1 MDQAASLSQRR
12 AREDCASVAGQ
23 LKPHVC
29 EALRSLHRPVW
40 CCALVLGLAICA
52 QMLVWAFANFTD
64 VRFTRI
70 EADDAQQAPLVV
82 QGGAAAQSPPKRA
95 VVERQAPDPNLARSA
110 ADHTLAALSG
120 LAVFAGTLAALGLLG
135 AMFLGVTIAA
145 GGAVPGVEKAS
156 RGFVW
161 AVVAAALAL
170 PLRSLLPSF
179 PLPGALLSYE
189 ALTQAVEAHRQ
200 GAGPG
205 ALAYFSQFVAAP
217 LTALALTA
225 LAALRFSA
233 GVEAGLIATSVS
245 ELDEALEREMAS
257 IKLASTRTPKTVG
270 ALNRAIGDHDDAA
283 LQRPET
289 DSPKAAQDQA
299 QGVARRPI

>member
-1 MDQAASLSQRR
+1 M
-12 AREDCASVAGQ
+12 AGQ
-23 LKPHVC
+23 PKPHVC

-40 CCALVLGLAICA
+40 CCALALGLAICA

-64 VRFTRI
+64 VRHTRI

-82 QGGAAAQSPPKRA
+82 QGGAVPHRQTPQRA
-95 VVERQAPDPNLARSA
+95 GSADEPTQRQPLDPNLARSA
-110 ADHTLAALSG
+110 ADHRLAALSG
-120 LAVFAGTLAALGLLG
+120 LAVFAGTLAAAGMLG

-170 PLRSLLPSF
+170 PLRNVLPSF
-179 PLPGALLSYE
+179 PLAGALLSYE
-189 ALTQAVEAHRQ
+189 TLTQAVDAHRQ
-200 GAGPG
+200 GAGLSG
-205 ALAYFSQFVAAP
+205 LAYFSQFVAAP
-217 LTALALTA
+217 LAALALTA

-233 GVEAGLIATSVS
+233 GVEAGLIVTSVS

-270 ALNRAIGDHDDAA
+270 ALNRAIGDRDDAPP
-283 LQRPET
+283 QRPET
-289 DSPKAAQDQA
+289 DPPRRRRDEDDI
-299 QGVARRPI
+299 ARRPI